1 MEWRRNKN
9 PFILVTTCKNAF
21 YNALTKLKDSELVP
35 REVRVLIEQA
45 KVNNNV
51 NIKEDDAIHKFTYH
65 FFCKDTKQSRSNI
78 ITNYNDYAVHNGNN
92 INSMNA
98 NSNLIVNNEEV
109 HQTTITKRKHDTME
123 ETSTHHQFLQ
133 AHHHSF
139 PAQQQYHQ
147 IHSKCPCYILSCI
160 IW

>member
-45 KVNNNV
+45 
-51 NIKEDDAIHKFTYH
+51 
-65 FFCKDTKQSRSNI
+65 KDTKQSRSNI

-160 IW
+160 ICIRKSLQTTQVFWSI